1 MGPGKPMPKMKA
13 HVDTIAFSKAVGFE
27 LSSVIDVPGKKHDP
41 SAIYPLGNDPYGWEK
56 VLNDK
61 HMILP
66 SENIF
71 YCNFS
76 QTNSNKETSQILAKY
91 LHQPEDYDWFAD
103 RELKSLKVPIE
114 FWANSDNRLVDTR
127 VIKDWKGQDCTP
139 RADDGNSAV
148 YAEKHSLASLAAVSA
163 SLEQPG
169 IEKNKVRQNALKFEI
184 PDWQKEIV
192 DRIPVD
198 MLDCISDSPHV
209 AYQDLLE
216 HSLLD
221 VKGWSMAQRYA
232 FRKMVEGAR
241 KENGRYVIPMVM
253 NNKIKIFS
261 KKENVDAILRHA
273 ENFLKSSDKKQKKNQ
288 GYHDE
293 VVKYFSYMEEA
304 DILEDIPEDEL
315 KSTNCYY
322 LAWFSVETGCGPDG
336 KGKFRIV
343 MDASG
348 KVDNVSLNDCL
359 FSTPEITSSIFNSA
373 FAFRHKKFVVTA
385 DIKKMFFQFII
396 PEEQRN
402 YLRILVHEDLDPCKP
417 IVHKRFKRDP
427 FGVSQAGVIALLR
440 CKTDCQRQPFWRVS

>member
-1 MGPGKPMPKMKA
+1 
-13 HVDTIAFSKAVGFE
+13 
-27 LSSVIDVPGKKHDP
+27 
-41 SAIYPLGNDPYGWEK
+41 
-56 VLNDK
+56 
-61 HMILP
+61 
-66 SENIF
+66 
-71 YCNFS
+71 
-76 QTNSNKETSQILAKY
+76 
-91 LHQPEDYDWFAD
+91 
-103 RELKSLKVPIE
+103 
-114 FWANSDNRLVDTR
+114 
-127 VIKDWKGQDCTP
+127 
-139 RADDGNSAV
+139 
-148 YAEKHSLASLAAVSA
+148 
-163 SLEQPG
+163 
-169 IEKNKVRQNALKFEI
+169 
-184 PDWQKEIV
+184 
-192 DRIPVD
+192 
-198 MLDCISDSPHV
+198 
-209 AYQDLLE
+209 
-216 HSLLD
+216 
-221 VKGWSMAQRYA
+221 MAQRYA

-253 NNKIKIFS
+253 NDKIKIFS

-315 KSTNCYY
+315 KSTDCYY

-427 FGVSQAGVIALLR
+427 FGVSQAGVIASLGVKLTARDNLSGASVETLNAINQDTYMDDFNATADTPELAAKIGLEVLDLGLTSKFQFCKFDSNSFKVLDAFPKDLLAENAGPVLFFR
-440 CKTDCQRQPFWRVS
+440 LRGQSG